1 MGIHATTIK
10 ITSCSTPYG
19 NQRKI
24 TGFALSLTGSGN
36 VLNALRQ
43 SEENHCPPWPILGTI
58 CSCSTPYGN
67 QRKIT
72 ASRRSVSF
80 SDGTCAQRLTAIRG
94 KSLDLPDTHSQK
106 LRVLNALRQSEEN
119 HVMLDQ
125 IYARGGS
132 AQRLTAIRGKSR
144 FGHPRQ
150 AASDPVL
157 NALRQSEENHYR
169 SGLLQAE

>member
-1 MGIHATTIK
+1 M
-10 ITSCSTPYG
+10 CSTPYG

-24 TGFALSLTGSGN
+24 IALPGLYLG
-36 VLNALRQ
+36 Q
-43 SEENHCPPWPILGTI
+43 SV
-58 CSCSTPYGN
+58 
-67 QRKIT
+67 R
-72 ASRRSVSF
+72 
-80 SDGTCAQRLTAIRG
+80 AQRLTAIRG

-106 LRVLNALRQSEEN
+106 LRVLNALRHSEEN